1 MENINFKEIK
11 KILIIGGPGMGKS
24 TLADKI
30 SEQLNLP
37 VCHLDAIHFQNN
49 WTERNTR
56 ERDEIILQKINE
68 EK

>member
-1 MENINFKEIK
+1 
-11 KILIIGGPGMGKS
+11 MGKS

-49 WTERNTR
+49 WTERNAIG
-56 ERDEIILQKINE
+56 DVDN
-68 EK
+68 